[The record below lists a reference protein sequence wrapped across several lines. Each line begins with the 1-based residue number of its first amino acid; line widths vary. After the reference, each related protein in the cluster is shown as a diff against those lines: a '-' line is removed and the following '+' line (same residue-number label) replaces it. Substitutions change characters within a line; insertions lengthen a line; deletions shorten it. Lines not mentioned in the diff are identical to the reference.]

1 MIDQGMMPWEIGMI
15 FIVRGGGRKMGMHC
29 ILMEFYWN
37 GLFCIFFVV
46 ILSTVYSY
54 AGFPSNTVTS
64 FKWFY
69 SFSFLFLS
77 ELLSYLMV
85 LYSQG

>member
-1 MIDQGMMPWEIGMI
+1 MIDQGMMPWEIGMV
-15 FIVRGGGRKMGMHC
+15 FIVRGGGRKNGDALHW
-29 ILMEFYWN
+29 WN
-37 GLFCIFFVV
+37 FIEMAYSVFFFIV

-54 AGFPSNTVTS
+54 AGFPSNTVTP

-69 SFSFLFLS
+69 SFSFLFLI